1 MNSTEVDE
9 YEYDDDSND
18 YDEGYKDGY
27 EDGYKD
33 NRKRRRRERSTEKKK
48 DEKKYKKGG
57 WFSNCIGCI
66 VFIPGLTLG
75 LISASYVLK
84 VVIWVMEGLLGV
96 IEFALKLIFVLIGE
110 FFRYL
115 DTILAMA

>member
-1 MNSTEVDE
+1 MNSTEVD
-9 YEYDDDSND
+9 DDD
-18 YDEGYKDGY
+18 YEDEYKD
-27 EDGYKD
+27 
-33 NRKRRRRERSTEKKK
+33 KKK
-48 DEKKYKKGG
+48 DEKKYEKRG

-66 VFIPGLTLG
+66 VSIPVLTLG
-75 LISASYVLK
+75 LMSASYVLK
-84 VVIWVMEGLLGV
+84 VVILVMEGLLWV